1 MPANDDIDDILR
13 AAMKTLDGETPSGY
27 FEDLPNRTLAR
38 LEGISMDFRQT
49 TSETESSSSKNAMPM
64 SDDSGNARDEDSGLH
79 DIRNLAATS
88 RSRMSSRRIGT
99 TPPAVDEDI
108 LASASG
114 SWKSIALPEPA
125 RMISLPDLAELSDR
139 PSKTELK
146 AQEKASKLAAKAEAK
161 VRKSR
166 PSGEMQAPELAAPI
180 DLGVAVAPEVN
191 AKLAEAPLHLEQPVV
206 SDTAKGAITAAVG
219 TAKGASVGS
228 VASVAS
234 ITPMIGA
241 RIAAQSK
248 SNKSNKGL
256 LIGLAGVGLAAAAGV
271 AIYLG
276 TRGGDDQAA
285 TQAAADDGA
294 LRAKTEPTKPT
305 AAPIE
310 PAPPAVVKEE
320 VKVVEPDPIPVEP
333 PINAKTVKPAK
344 PAVVKKPE
352 KTKLEV
358 QDPGN
363 GVKPAVKKDEPKK
376 EPAKE
381 GDPDFEQLLKDSGY
395 QKKDSDKPKLEKKS
409 LAAGDFKTGMA
420 SVSKKA
426 QACYKGTQGTAMV
439 KLTIA
444 PSGAVSKVSVSGVG
458 GAEASCVQS
467 AVQGASFPAWDGGPQ
482 SFSYSYL
489 LSD

>member
-27 FEDLPNRTLAR
+27 FEDLPKRTLAR
-38 LEGISMDFRQT
+38 LEGMTMQT
-49 TSETESSSSKNAMPM
+49 TSETESSSSNNELPM
-64 SDDSGNARDEDSGLH
+64 SDDSGKVRDEDSGLH

-88 RSRMSSRRIGT
+88 RSRMSSRRLGT
-99 TPPAVDEDI
+99 TPPSVDEDI

-125 RMISLPDLAELSDR
+125 RMISLPEMAELTER
-139 PSKTELK
+139 PSQKDLK

-166 PSGEMQAPELAAPI
+166 PSGQMETMPELAAPI
-180 DLGVAVAPEVN
+180 AAIVPEP
-191 AKLAEAPLHLEQPVV
+191 KIAEAPLHLEAPVA
-206 SDTAKGAITAAVG
+206 SDTAKGAVTAAVG
-219 TAKGASVGS
+219 TAKGASI
-228 VASVAS
+228 ASV
-234 ITPMIGA
+234 TPMIGA
-241 RIAAQSK
+241 RIAAQSR

-276 TRGGDDQAA
+276 TRGEDKPA
-285 TQAAADDGA
+285 TQAAASDDGA

-310 PAPPAVVKEE
+310 PAPVAVAKEE
-320 VKVVEPDPIPVEP
+320 PKEEPTVVEPEIPVEP
-333 PINAKTVKPAK
+333 PTNAKTVKPAK
-344 PAVVKKPE
+344 PTVGKKPE
-352 KTKLEV
+352 KTKIEV

-363 GVKPAVKKDEPKK
+363 GVKAPVKKEEPKK
-376 EPAKE
+376 EPPKE

-395 QKKDSDKPKLEKKS
+395 QKKDSEKPKLEKKS
-409 LAAGDFKTGMA
+409 LAAGDFKAGMA
-420 SVSKKA
+420 GVSSSA
-426 QACYKGTQGTAMV
+426 QGCYKGTQGTAMV

-444 PSGAVSKVSVSGVG
+444 PSGKVSKVSVTGVG
-458 GAEASCVQS
+458 AAEASCVQA
-467 AVQGASFPAWDGGPQ
+467 AVQGASFPAWEGGPQ
-482 SFSYSYL
+482 TFNYSYL
-489 LSD
+489 LSN

>member
-27 FEDLPNRTLAR
+27 FEDLPKRTLAR
-38 LEGISMDFRQT
+38 LEGSSMDLRQT
-49 TSETESSSSKNAMPM
+49 TSDSESSNHEMPM
-64 SDDSGNARDEDSGLH
+64 TDSGNVRDEDSGLH

-99 TPPAVDEDI
+99 TPPSVDEDI

-125 RMISLPDLAELSDR
+125 RMISLPELAELPQER
-139 PSKTELK
+139 PSKSDLK
-146 AQEKASKLAAKAEAK
+146 AQKLAAKAEAK

-166 PSGEMQAPELAAPI
+166 PSGEMVAPELAAAPSAP
-180 DLGVAVAPEVN
+180 VAIAPEI
-191 AKLAEAPLHLEQPVV
+191 KAEAPLHIDEPT
-206 SDTAKGAITAAVG
+206 SETAKGAVTAAVG
-219 TAKGASVGS
+219 TAKGA
-228 VASVAS
+228 ASLAS

-241 RIAAQSK
+241 RIAAK
-248 SNKSNKGL
+248 EKSNKGL
-256 LIGLAGVGLAAAAGV
+256 LIGLAGIGLAAAAGV

-276 TRGGDDQAA
+276 TRGGDEKP
-285 TQAAADDGA
+285 TQAAAADE

-310 PAPPAVVKEE
+310 PAPAPVVAKEE
-320 VKVVEPDPIPVEP
+320 PKEEPKVVEPDPVPVEP
-333 PINAKTVKPAK
+333 PSNAKTVKSAK
-344 PAVVKKPE
+344 PAVTKKPE
-352 KTKLEV
+352 KTKIEV

-363 GVKPAVKKDEPKK
+363 GVKPVVKKDEPKK
-376 EPAKE
+376 EPPKE

-395 QKKDSDKPKLEKKS
+395 QKKDNDKPKLEKKS
-409 LAAGDFKTGMA
+409 LAAGDFKAGMA
-420 SVSKKA
+420 GVSGAA
-426 QACYKGTQGTAMV
+426 QGCYKGTQGTAMV

-444 PSGAVSKVSVSGVG
+444 PSGKVSKVAVSGVG
-458 GAEASCVQS
+458 PAEAACVQG

-482 SFSYSYL
+482 SFNYSYL
-489 LSD
+489 LSN

>member
-27 FEDLPNRTLAR
+27 FEDLPKRTLAR
-38 LEGISMDFRQT
+38 LEGSSMDLRQT
-49 TSETESSSSKNAMPM
+49 TSDSESSNHEMPM
-64 SDDSGNARDEDSGLH
+64 TDSGKVRDEDSGLH

-99 TPPAVDEDI
+99 TPPSVDEDI

-125 RMISLPDLAELSDR
+125 RMISLPELAELPERQSKSD
-139 PSKTELK
+139 LK
-146 AQEKASKLAAKAEAK
+146 AQKLAAKAEAK

-166 PSGEMQAPELAAPI
+166 PSGEMQAPELVAPI
-180 DLGVAVAPEVN
+180 VAIAPEL
-191 AKLAEAPLHLEQPVV
+191 KAEAPVHLDEPT
-206 SDTAKGAITAAVG
+206 SETAKGAVSAAVG
-219 TAKGASVGS
+219 TAKGAASI
-228 VASVAS
+228 ASV
-234 ITPMIGA
+234 TPMIGA
-241 RIAAQSK
+241 RIAAK
-248 SNKSNKGL
+248 EKSNKGL
-256 LIGLAGVGLAAAAGV
+256 LIGLAGIGLAAAAGV

-276 TRGGDDQAA
+276 TRGGDDKPK
-285 TQAAADDGA
+285 AAALDDG

-310 PAPPAVVKEE
+310 PAPAPAVAKEE
-320 VKVVEPDPIPVEP
+320 PKEEPKVVEPDPVPVEP
-333 PINAKTVKPAK
+333 PTNAKTVKPAK
-344 PAVVKKPE
+344 PAVGKKPE

-363 GVKPAVKKDEPKK
+363 GVKPVVKKDEPKK
-376 EPAKE
+376 EPPKE

-395 QKKDSDKPKLEKKS
+395 QKKDNDKPKLEKKS
-409 LAAGDFKTGMA
+409 LAAGDFKAGMA
-420 SVSKKA
+420 GVSGAA
-426 QACYKGTQGTAMV
+426 QGCYKGTQGTAMV

-444 PSGAVSKVSVSGVG
+444 PSGKVSKVSVSGVG
-458 GAEASCVQS
+458 AAEAACVQA

-482 SFSYSYL
+482 SFNYSYL
-489 LSD
+489 LAN